1 MAFELI
7 AKRYLK
13 PMSPIRTGMAE
24 KGTLHKPVR
33 CLLCD
38 LYGTLVISGSG
49 DIGTLDREVH
59 RMSAVKRLLSSYGL
73 PASAER
79 TLDNL
84 QNTIARLHSNK
95 RASGI
100 EHPEIRIEE
109 AWQQTLPEL
118 HGARLKPFV
127 VEMELILNPVWSMPH
142 ARQLLSVCRSRGIL
156 LGIISNAQFYTNP
169 FFKELFGADWSD
181 LGFDPSLVVLS
192 YQYGRAKP
200 DPYLFETARKKLDEY
215 GITDRQTA
223 FIGNDLQK
231 DIVPASR
238 VGFQTI
244 LFAGDQRSL
253 RLHENEP
260 SLDRAVVPDL
270 VVTDLL
276 QLIQYL

>member
-1 MAFELI
+1 MTFESI

-13 PMSPIRTGMAE
+13 PMSPIPTGMVE
-24 KGTLHKPVR
+24 KGTLHKPVK

-38 LYGTLVISGSG
+38 LYGTLVISASG
-49 DIGTLDREVH
+49 DIGTSGREIH
-59 RMSAVKRLLSSYGL
+59 RMSALKQLLSSYGL
-73 PASAER
+73 APAVER
-79 TLDNL
+79 LLDNL
-84 QNTIARLHSNK
+84 QDTITRLHSKK

-109 AWQQTLPEL
+109 ALQQTLPEL
-118 HGARLKPFV
+118 QGARVKPFV

-142 ARQLLSVCRSRGIL
+142 ARELLSACRSRGIL

-192 YQYGRAKP
+192 YQYGRGKP

-215 GITDRQTA
+215 GITGRQTA
-223 FIGNDLQK
+223 FIGNDMQK
-231 DIVPASR
+231 DVVPACR

-253 RLHENEP
+253 RLRENEP
-260 SLDRAVVPDL
+260 SLDRSVVPDL